1 METRNV
7 NSERRFSAE
16 KMQKVNLFE
25 TERMFA
31 DIYCL
36 EPGQEQRRHAHS
48 GADKIYFVIEGTGR
62 FHIGE
67 DERDLGADRS
77 CSRRRMLNTA
87 CATSPRLGSCFLFLW
102 RRIQTR
108 DRFPVNQLAAL
119 NSGIRGSAPGS
130 AGIPACMTLRAKR
143 QAGMPALPGALP
155 GQGSH
160 REELWHSQSSPPQ
173 EATCA

>member
-62 FHIGE
+62 FHIGD
-67 DERDLGADRS
+67 DERDLGADQIVLAPADVEHGVRNES
-77 CSRRRMLNTA
+77 QARLVLLVFMAPNPNT
-87 CATSPRLGSCFLFLW
+87 G
-102 RRIQTR
+102 
-108 DRFPVNQLAAL
+108 
-119 NSGIRGSAPGS
+119 
-130 AGIPACMTLRAKR
+130 
-143 QAGMPALPGALP
+143 
-155 GQGSH
+155 
-160 REELWHSQSSPPQ
+160 
-173 EATCA
+173 